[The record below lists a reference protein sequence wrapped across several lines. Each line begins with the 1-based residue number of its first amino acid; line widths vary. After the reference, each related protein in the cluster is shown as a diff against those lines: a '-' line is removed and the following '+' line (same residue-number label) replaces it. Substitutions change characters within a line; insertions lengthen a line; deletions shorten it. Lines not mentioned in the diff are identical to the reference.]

1 MKGVDVSY
9 CVVTSYQERCRLCL
23 LALNAYRVKET
34 RLGER
39 VKRVEAVRV
48 IFCPREFAIK
58 PLRSLPSP
66 NKTVVPGEE
75 GVAKTNEKRVGQ
87 EN

>member
-1 MKGVDVSY
+1 M
-9 CVVTSYQERCRLCL
+9 
-23 LALNAYRVKET
+23 
-34 RLGER
+34 GER